1 MAEQLAFD
9 FPRREARGREDFLV
23 SGANAIA
30 VAQIEA
36 WRDWPGSKLVLIG
49 PDGSG
54 KSHLAAVWAGLA
66 GAASMAAADLAS
78 ADLPLLAAAPV
89 VLEDVDRIAGD
100 LAAETALFH
109 LHNLASEAGASLLL
123 TARAAPR
130 AWGLTLPD
138 LASRMQAASIATLD
152 ALDDA
157 LLAALLAK
165 LFADRQITPPP
176 RLIDYCLRRM
186 ERSSAAAQAL
196 VAALDT
202 RSLAEGR
209 PIGQSL
215 AAEILDNP
223 TGLTR

>member
-9 FPRREARGREDFLV
+9 FPRREARGRDDFLV
-23 SGANAIA
+23 TGANAIA
-30 VAQIEA
+30 VAQIEG
-36 WRDWPGSKLVLIG
+36 WHGWPGRKLVLIG
-49 PDGSG
+49 PEGSG

-66 GAASMAAADLAS
+66 GARVVFAEDLLAADLPA
-78 ADLPLLAAAPV
+78 LAAAPLV
-89 VLEDVDRIAGD
+89 VEDADRIAGRHE
-100 LAAETALFH
+100 AETSLFH
-109 LHNLASEAGASLLL
+109 LHNLAAEAGSGLLL
-123 TARAAPR
+123 TARTPPR

-138 LASRMQAASIATLD
+138 LASRMQATSVATLD

-157 LLAALLAK
+157 LLASLLAK

-176 RLIDYCLRRM
+176 RLIEYCLRRM
-186 ERSSAAAQAL
+186 ERTFAAAQSL

-215 AAEILDNP
+215 AAEILDNSS
-223 TGLTR
+223 GLAR